1 MKELDKCTHC
11 LVLLSIS
18 SHLSLSAV
26 YFIYVSCLVR
36 TNQYMFNHVVMHAFC
51 FLVVILAM
59 QSNAMLNG
67 IVNTGFLQ
75 CCFRVYDSA
84 FCSVLNGN
92 WYSRLQNIYC
102 IIGEKSWVFLF
113 GGGEKSW
120 VFLFWGGGGGLSD
133 TFTREHD
140 LYRLTYFHFT
150 NFVYY

>member
-75 CCFRVYDSA
+75 CCLRVYDSA

-102 IIGEKSWVFLF
+102 IICEIVGFFFFWGE
-113 GGGEKSW
+113 GGG
-120 VFLFWGGGGGLSD
+120 VLSD
-133 TFTREHD
+133 TVTREHD

>member
-11 LVLLSIS
+11 LVLLSIP
-18 SHLSLSAV
+18 LSAV

-75 CCFRVYDSA
+75 CCLRVYDSA

-102 IIGEKSWVFLF
+102 IIGEIVGFF
-113 GGGEKSW
+113 
-120 VFLFWGGGGGLSD
+120 FFWGGGGELSD
-133 TFTREHD
+133 TVTREHD
-140 LYRLTYFHFT
+140 LYWLTYFHFT